1 MEDVVVC
8 HSVLAVTC
16 VGKDCGVWITAWTS
30 SSQTLCFSQRKIKS
44 QLLCF
49 LPSFCC
55 TFQNATQEKKKKVF
69 IIIVFVSS
77 YFNIQFLVWYVMHW
91 NTVPLWKQKDCF
103 LFFFFVQKKFC
114 LSHSMHIKSRWCQIF
129 RFKMRNNSHFTNLNV
144 APSLNHKKRVCN
156 WACLIK
162 SFSCLFFTLVAHS
175 YFSAMGKLHCVCLC
189 FYVNN

>member
-1 MEDVVVC
+1 MNKFIPDTLFFTEEDKVP
-8 HSVLAVTC
+8 AVMFP
-16 VGKDCGVWITAWTS
+16 S
-30 SSQTLCFSQRKIKS
+30 LF
-44 QLLCF
+44 LLYISKCN
-49 LPSFCC
+49 PG
-55 TFQNATQEKKKKVF
+55 KKKKVF